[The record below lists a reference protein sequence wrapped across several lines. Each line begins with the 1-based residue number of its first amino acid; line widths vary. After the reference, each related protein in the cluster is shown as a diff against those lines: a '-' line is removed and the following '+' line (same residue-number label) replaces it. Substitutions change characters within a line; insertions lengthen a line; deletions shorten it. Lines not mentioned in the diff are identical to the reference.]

1 VKVAREAGALSE
13 LPLALN
19 SRVFVHLFAGELAAA
34 ASLVDQARAVKEA
47 TGSNLAPYGALGLAA
62 LQGGTGEVGEL
73 IEASMSEAR
82 GEGIGVTVT
91 QWANALLCNGLGG
104 FHDALVAARQAGE
117 PPHEPAAANWG
128 LTELIEAAARSG
140 RTDLATDALDRLAT
154 MTRASGSDWALGV
167 EARSRALL
175 TEGAAAERL
184 YHEAIERLS
193 RTRVRVELAR
203 AHLLYGEWLR
213 RAGRRRDARAHLH
226 TAHDMLTAMGAEAF
240 AERARRE
247 LLATGETVRTR
258 SVETRDELTAQEMQI
273 ARLAGDGRTNPEIGT
288 QLFISPRTVEWHLR
302 NVFTKLDIRS
312 RRELAIALANSASQ
326 LAPG

>member
-1 VKVAREAGALSE
+1 
-13 LPLALN
+13 
-19 SRVFVHLFAGELAAA
+19 
-34 ASLVDQARAVKEA
+34 
-47 TGSNLAPYGALGLAA
+47 
-62 LQGGTGEVGEL
+62 
-73 IEASMSEAR
+73 M
-82 GEGIGVTVT
+82 
-91 QWANALLCNGLGG
+91 
-104 FHDALVAARQAGE
+104 
-117 PPHEPAAANWG
+117 ANWG

-175 TEGAAAERL
+175 TDGDAAEGL

-213 RAGRRRDARAHLH
+213 RAGRRRDARAQLR
-226 TAHDMLTAMGAEAF
+226 TAHEMLAAMGAEAF

-258 SVETRDELTAQEMQI
+258 SVETRDELTAQETQI
-273 ARLAGDGRTNPEIGT
+273 ARLASDGRTNPEIGT

-302 NVFTKLDIRS
+302 NVFTKLEIRS
-312 RRELAIALANSASQ
+312 RRELAIALANVASQ
-326 LAPG
+326 PAPA